1 MNSAEG
7 YYYDYEGVFLGGPYK
22 GSSKVKI
29 CKYMSKEAGIV
40 KGKKITYDSFHDP
53 LDLNIEYDDFLL
65 LSATNFGESSQ
76 YSEYNTVLSKDRKSK
91 KHFVLKN
98 DSFQERLNIVQCCL
112 SYADLKHSGCIYD
125 AIMTDK
131 NYTYAKGHKPFKDF
145 KATIDDKRND
155 NVSMKISIKASIQG
169 ILSYRKNKKNGL
181 IIATHWDGVDVIENW
196 NNPHERNR
204 AGTIDIEGNYS
215 NYINY
220 LLVIDHPNTGLKNCY
235 AEVEKIKKKYDS
247 EIEEVKKIKKAT
259 ENEKQKHIAELERR
273 KNIFANFE
281 EIKNKEV
288 AKKIKEMREST
299 KGKQLST
306 KEDCVN
312 KETKV
317 DALKKGYLTI
327 GHAGGSIIYL
337 EHQNPNFKGVIENQL
352 GK

>member
-1 MNSAEG
+1 MPTSEILPRAATSTT
-7 YYYDYEGVFLGGPYK
+7 
-22 GSSKVKI
+22 GSD
-29 CKYMSKEAGIV
+29 
-40 KGKKITYDSFHDP
+40 TTDS
-53 LDLNIEYDDFLL
+53 
-65 LSATNFGESSQ
+65 
-76 YSEYNTVLSKDRKSK
+76 
-91 KHFVLKN
+91 
-98 DSFQERLNIVQCCL
+98 
-112 SYADLKHSGCIYD
+112 
-125 AIMTDK
+125 
-131 NYTYAKGHKPFKDF
+131 
-145 KATIDDKRND
+145 
-155 NVSMKISIKASIQG
+155 
-169 ILSYRKNKKNGL
+169 
-181 IIATHWDGVDVIENW
+181 
-196 NNPHERNR
+196 
-204 AGTIDIEGNYS
+204 
-215 NYINY
+215 
-220 LLVIDHPNTGLKNCY
+220 
-235 AEVEKIKKKYDS
+235 EVDS

-327 GHAGGSIIYL
+327 GHAGGSIFYL